1 MKWASLA
8 SVQLFL
14 SSLSSELLILQCEK
28 IGEDSQ
34 YWRTF
39 PSFLASRDV
48 LVGIIVLM
56 GQKVLVF
63 ITSGMLIQS
72 VLSVVCS
79 VILCS
84 PYPFE
89 LYKNI
94 G

>member
-1 MKWASLA
+1 MWKDRRGFTL
-8 SVQLFL
+8 LGRRLGTFL
-14 SSLSSELLILQCEK
+14 
-28 IGEDSQ
+28 G
-34 YWRTF
+34 
-39 PSFLASRDV
+39 FLASSVV

-63 ITSGMLIQS
+63 IISGMLIQS
-72 VLSVVCS
+72 VLFIVYS

-94 G
+94 S